1 MDRPTGN
8 AGRSRGR
15 AGPGSN
21 PGSTGGRGRRP
32 GQTSQAPGGPSAPET
47 AGSVPFAW
55 GNPNAGGA
63 RGTSRG
69 GVVMSATQ
77 PTAIAQQRPPA
88 PATLGR
94 ATTQRDVPVDENPGA
109 VVKDDNRGVVRG
121 KRVIAELVHS
131 RPYDLKTKCGSV
143 GEKVSLQTNY
153 FRVLRKPN
161 WSIHQ
166 FRVDFSP
173 DVDMIRLR
181 RAYLA
186 QHKDIFGG
194 YLFDGTLLFCTNFFM
209 NQVENEQR
217 ELLTK
222 NREGEIIQ
230 IKIKHVG
237 IVDVSDAQQIQY

>member
-1 MDRPTGN
+1 MIKKN
-8 AGRSRGR
+8 LF
-15 AGPGSN
+15 
-21 PGSTGGRGRRP
+21 
-32 GQTSQAPGGPSAPET
+32 T
-47 AGSVPFAW
+47 AVG
-55 GNPNAGGA
+55 
-63 RGTSRG
+63 
-69 GVVMSATQ
+69 
-77 PTAIAQQRPPA
+77 
-88 PATLGR
+88 
-94 ATTQRDVPVDENPGA
+94 
-109 VVKDDNRGVVRG
+109 KDDNRGVVRG

-131 RPYDLKTKCGSV
+131 RPQDLKTKCGSI

-186 QHKDIFGG
+186 QHKEIFGG
-194 YLFDGTLLFCTNFFM
+194 YLFDGTVLFCTNFFM
-209 NQVENEQR
+209 DQVENGQK
-217 ELLTK
+217 ELITK

-237 IVDVSDAQQIQY
+237 IVDVSDAQQIQVLNLILRRAMEGLQLQLVGRNFFDPVAKVSFFLHLNCYNCCL